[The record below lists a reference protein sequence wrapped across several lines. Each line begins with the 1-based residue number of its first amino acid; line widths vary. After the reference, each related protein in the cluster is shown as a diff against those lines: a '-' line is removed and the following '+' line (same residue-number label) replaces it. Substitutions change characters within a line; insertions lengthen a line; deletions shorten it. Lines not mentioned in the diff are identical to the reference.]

1 MRVNCNGDGKLFIK
15 GYKKKKKRSKTI
27 NIVIL
32 IIFHFEI
39 AEKVKS
45 EQRKMKKIV
54 IKII

>member
-1 MRVNCNGDGKLFIK
+1 VNCNGDGKLFIK

-27 NIVIL
+27 NMVIL

-45 EQRKMKKIV
+45 EQRNVKKIV
-54 IKII
+54 IKTI